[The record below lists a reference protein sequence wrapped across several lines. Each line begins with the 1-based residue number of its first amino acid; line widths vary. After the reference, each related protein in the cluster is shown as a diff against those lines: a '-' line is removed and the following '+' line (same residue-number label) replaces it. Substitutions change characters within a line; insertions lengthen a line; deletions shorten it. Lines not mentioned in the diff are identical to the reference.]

1 MRAPRY
7 SGLLALA
14 SLLAC
19 SSTEHGGSTAGGR
32 DATAD
37 GGAGGATSGGSG
49 GGGGSS
55 GASATG
61 AGATTSTGSGGSSS
75 TGGVSGSSSNGGS
88 RASDA
93 GGEGGP
99 QSDARARCTL
109 TPSGP
114 VTARADGQVIEL
126 LAIESKSGPAIEV
139 NGFKGVT
146 IRNVSIRHGGGP
158 GIDFSNADDLVIDN
172 VSVEH
177 TGAPA
182 SGPNASSDLND
193 INGYQSARVHITG
206 ARLKRGSSGIY
217 LVLSPASHLRSI
229 EGHDFRGPFPRGQL
243 VQWDKSND
251 GVLEDFSVVNTSD
264 SWTEDN
270 VNVYQSTGLQIRR
283 GLVDG
288 NNSPSG
294 VGVIFDGGT
303 STGVVEDVDAVHMGN
318 GCFSNYAGADG
329 NVFRRTRCR
338 DNICT
343 DQGRGTPLSNALMW
357 SGNPALSAL
366 RIEQSGYFGAC
377 NAGNIVWPSSS
388 FAVAEVA
395 KTDFTPRPPLA
406 LSFCWE

>member
-1 MRAPRY
+1 M
-7 SGLLALA
+7 
-14 SLLAC
+14 
-19 SSTEHGGSTAGGR
+19 
-32 DATAD
+32 
-37 GGAGGATSGGSG
+37 
-49 GGGGSS
+49 
-55 GASATG
+55 
-61 AGATTSTGSGGSSS
+61 
-75 TGGVSGSSSNGGS
+75 
-88 RASDA
+88 
-93 GGEGGP
+93 
-99 QSDARARCTL
+99 L

-114 VTARADGQVIEL
+114 VIARADGQVIEY

-139 NGFKGVT
+139 SGFKGVT

-177 TGAPA
+177 TGAPPA
-182 SGPNASSDLND
+182 GPNASDGLND
-193 INGYQSARVHITG
+193 INGYQSARVHITH
-206 ARLKRGSSGIY
+206 ARLTRGSSGIY
-217 LVLSPASHLRSI
+217 LVESPASRLGFI

-243 VQWDKSND
+243 VQWDTSND
-251 GVLEDFSVVNTSD
+251 GVLEDFSVVNTKN

-270 VNVYQSTGLQIRR
+270 VNVYKSTGLQIRR

-294 VGVIFDGGT
+294 VGVIFDGDT

-343 DQGRGTPLSNALMW
+343 DQGRGTPSSNALMW
-357 SGNPALSAL
+357 SGNPGLSGL
-366 RIEQSGYFGAC
+366 RIEQSTYFAAC
-377 NAGNIVWPSSS
+377 NPGNIVWPASS
-388 FAVAEVA
+388 FVIAEVTKA
-395 KTDFTPRPPLA
+395 DFTPQSPLA